1 MGPEREERPGQ
12 PEFDA
17 VLRRSVEDGLRH
29 VLGES
34 GLQLVLS
41 LYPIERISAD
51 PVALHEALK
60 DIFMASGAAII
71 EREVA
76 RRLLEAVGNQA
87 NSDGGH
93 RRSWLAA
100 ATSHEKS
107 AGRVSRKE
115 KEVLRQFLALESL
128 ARGGHMRGK
137 PDEIPIEMTAANF
150 AFAFKKG
157 I

>member
-1 MGPEREERPGQ
+1 LGPERDEPQGQ

-17 VLRRSVEDGLRH
+17 VLQRSVEDGLRH

-41 LYPIERISAD
+41 LYPIERIATD

-76 RRLLEAVGNQA
+76 RRLLEIVGNQA
-87 NSDGGH
+87 NSEGRH

-107 AGRVSRKE
+107 SGRVSKRE
-115 KEVLRQFLALESL
+115 KELLRQFLSLESL
-128 ARGGHMRGK
+128 ARGGHVKGK
-137 PDEIPIEMTAANF
+137 LEETPIEMTAANF
-150 AFAFKKG
+150 AFAFKKA